1 MDIGL
6 HYEDFEPGR
15 TYETERRRIDAADV
29 TAFAQLSGDHNP
41 LHEDDA
47 YAAAAGF
54 GGRIAHG
61 VLGLA
66 VVTGLLNQRGLT
78 RGTLLAFL
86 GLSWSF
92 RRPVRPGET
101 LKARVRVVSA
111 RESKQRDRGV
121 VVLGVEAVNEAGEV
135 LQSGEFTLLVRRRS
149 PG

>member
-1 MDIGL
+1 M
-6 HYEDFEPGR
+6 
-15 TYETERRRIDAADV
+15 

-92 RRPVRPGET
+92 RRPVRPGDT
-101 LKARVRVVSA
+101 LMVRVRVVSA

-121 VVLGVEAVNEAGEV
+121 VVLGVEAVNETGEV
-135 LQSGEFTLLVRRRS
+135 VQSGEFTLLVRRRS